1 MAASKTRTFSAPMQF
16 KQAYVFTLTALEL
29 PHTLAKLSP
38 YRKPADVGSIYLI
51 RHGQASFG
59 ADDYDVLSPIGVRQ
73 AEVLGAH
80 LAQLGL
86 RFDRS
91 ISGALR
97 RQQHTASSTLQQLR
111 DADIA
116 IPDLEIDAAFNEF
129 DADAVI
135 RTLLPDMLDEE
146 PEALHILRNGAQNRA
161 EFQRLFAKLIGRW
174 ISAEHDHAGL
184 QSWQDFVEQVQAG
197 LARVLEQ
204 ANSKQNIA
212 VFTSGGTIT
221 ALLHL
226 ITGIPPAQAFELNW
240 QIVNTSLSCLKFR
253 GSQVSLA
260 SFNSH
265 VHLQLLKA
273 PELITYR

>member
-1 MAASKTRTFSAPMQF
+1 M
-16 KQAYVFTLTALEL
+16 
-29 PHTLAKLSP
+29 
-38 YRKPADVGSIYLI
+38 GSIYLI

-59 ADDYDVLSPIGVRQ
+59 ADDYDVLSPIGIRQ

-80 LAQLGL
+80 LAQLGT
-86 RFDRS
+86 RIDRS
-91 ISGALR
+91 VSGDLR
-97 RQQHTASSTLQQLR
+97 RQQHTATSALAHLHAA
-111 DADIA
+111 ADSPA
-116 IPDLEIDAAFNEF
+116 ALEIDAAFNEF

-135 RTLLPDMLDEE
+135 RALLPDMLDEE
-146 PEALHILRNGAQNRA
+146 PEALHVLRNAAQNRA

-174 ISAEHDHAGL
+174 ISGDHHKPGL
-184 QSWQDFVEQVQAG
+184 QSWQEFVEQAQGGLNRLLQQA
-197 LARVLEQ
+197 E
-204 ANSKQNIA
+204 SKQNIA

>member
-1 MAASKTRTFSAPMQF
+1 
-16 KQAYVFTLTALEL
+16 
-29 PHTLAKLSP
+29 
-38 YRKPADVGSIYLI
+38 VGSIYLI

-59 ADDYDVLSPIGVRQ
+59 ADDYDVLSPVGIRQ

-80 LAQLGL
+80 LAQLGT
-86 RFDRS
+86 RIDRS
-91 ISGALR
+91 ISGDLR
-97 RQQHTASSTLQQLR
+97 RQQHTANEALKQLQAANLR
-111 DADIA
+111 APA
-116 IPDLEIDAAFNEF
+116 LEIDAAFNEF

-135 RTLLPDMLDEE
+135 RALLPDLLPEE
-146 PEALHILRNGAQNRA
+146 PEALHVLRNAAQHRA

-174 ISAEHDHAGL
+174 ISGEHDKQGL
-184 QSWQDFVEQVQAG
+184 QSWLSFVEQVQGG
-197 LARVLEQ
+197 LNRLLDQ
-204 ANSKQNIA
+204 ADSKQNIA
-212 VFTSGGTIT
+212 VFTSGGTIS

-240 QIVNTSLSCLKFR
+240 QITNTSLSCLKFR
-253 GSQVSLA
+253 GSQVTLA